1 MTALGTAGSG
11 REEVLGFRL
20 GPSESAEGWG
30 RCLESLK
37 EGGRRPDSVRRG
49 RTAVDAGGHKAGIPR
64 ILQPNE
70 PGRAGPVLVLPLP
83 RGRLEAPLHL
93 ERGRGVPRLSQK
105 KAEGQASHPFPQI
118 RIMNNVLI
126 FKKKECSK

>member
-1 MTALGTAGSG
+1 MAS
-11 REEVLGFRL
+11 
-20 GPSESAEGWG
+20 GWG
-30 RCLESLK
+30 QASRRKAGEDAWKASRK
-37 EGGRRPDSVRRG
+37 GGGRRPDSVRRG

-70 PGRAGPVLVLPLP
+70 PDRAGPVLVLPLP

-105 KAEGQASHPFPQI
+105 EAEGQASHPFPQI
-118 RIMNNVLI
+118 RIMNNALI
-126 FKKKECSK
+126 FKKKGCSK